1 MDITATQFRVLCSI
15 RCEVCITPVELKTVL
30 SVDPGAMT
38 RMLDRLA
45 CKGWI
50 ERLPN
55 PADKRGV
62 LVQLTPDGA
71 ALCEQCHQVV
81 GQKFG
86 VNEKSV
92 GGRSRHACNCSEGP
106 AVKIRRGKMMS
117 RRNND
122 AITIHSILSWI
133 EDNLESPLSLE
144 KVSERS
150 GYSKWHLQR
159 MFKKETGHSLGQY
172 IRSRKLTEIA
182 QKLKQ
187 SNEPILYLAERY
199 GFESQQTLTRTFKN
213 YFDVPPHKYRITNV
227 PGESRYLHPLNN

>member
-1 MDITATQFRVLCSI
+1 M
-15 RCEVCITPVELKTVL
+15 L

-81 GQKFG
+81 GQKLHQELTKNLSADE
-86 VNEKSV
+86 VAMLE
-92 GGRSRHACNCSEGP
+92 ATPQEGP
-106 AVKIRRGKMMS
+106 AVTIRRGKMMS

-133 EDNLESPLSLE
+133 EDNRNRPCRWKKCLS
-144 KVSERS
+144 
-150 GYSKWHLQR
+150 
-159 MFKKETGHSLGQY
+159 
-172 IRSRKLTEIA
+172 A
-182 QKLKQ
+182 QVTQ
-187 SNEPILYLAERY
+187 VAPATY
-199 GFESQQTLTRTFKN
+199 
-213 YFDVPPHKYRITNV
+213 V
-227 PGESRYLHPLNN
+227 

>member
-81 GQKFG
+81 GQKLH
-86 VNEKSV
+86 VELTKICRRTKSPCL
-92 GGRSRHACNCSEGP
+92 SNS
-106 AVKIRRGKMMS
+106 S
-117 RRNND
+117 RRSCRNN
-122 AITIHSILSWI
+122 
-133 EDNLESPLSLE
+133 
-144 KVSERS
+144 
-150 GYSKWHLQR
+150 
-159 MFKKETGHSLGQY
+159 KK
-172 IRSRKLTEIA
+172 R
-182 QKLKQ
+182 
-187 SNEPILYLAERY
+187 
-199 GFESQQTLTRTFKN
+199 
-213 YFDVPPHKYRITNV
+213 
-227 PGESRYLHPLNN
+227 

>member
-38 RMLDRLA
+38 RMLDRKLA

-81 GQKFG
+81 GQKLPG

-92 GGRSRHACNCSEGP
+92 GGRSRRSEQLL
-106 AVKIRRGKMMS
+106 K
-117 RRNND
+117 
-122 AITIHSILSWI
+122 
-133 EDNLESPLSLE
+133 
-144 KVSERS
+144 KV
-150 GYSKWHLQR
+150 L
-159 MFKKETGHSLGQY
+159 
-172 IRSRKLTEIA
+172 
-182 QKLKQ
+182 
-187 SNEPILYLAERY
+187 P
-199 GFESQQTLTRTFKN
+199 
-213 YFDVPPHKYRITNV
+213 
-227 PGESRYLHPLNN
+227 

>member
-1 MDITATQFRVLCSI
+1 MVNQKKDRLLNDYLSPMDITATQFRVLCSI

-81 GQKFG
+81 GQVTPG

-92 GGRSRHACNCSEGP
+92 GGRSRHA
-106 AVKIRRGKMMS
+106 
-117 RRNND
+117 
-122 AITIHSILSWI
+122 
-133 EDNLESPLSLE
+133 
-144 KVSERS
+144 
-150 GYSKWHLQR
+150 
-159 MFKKETGHSLGQY
+159 
-172 IRSRKLTEIA
+172 
-182 QKLKQ
+182 
-187 SNEPILYLAERY
+187 
-199 GFESQQTLTRTFKN
+199 
-213 YFDVPPHKYRITNV
+213 
-227 PGESRYLHPLNN
+227 

>member
-1 MDITATQFRVLCSI
+1 MYY
-15 RCEVCITPVELKTVL
+15 PVELKTVL

-81 GQKFG
+81 GQKLHQ
-86 VNEKSV
+86 ELTKICRRTKSSRLSNYSR
-92 GGRSRHACNCSEGP
+92 RSCR
-106 AVKIRRGKMMS
+106 KIRRGKMMS

-159 MFKKETGHSLGQY
+159 MFKKETGHS
-172 IRSRKLTEIA
+172 SASTSA
-182 QKLKQ
+182 AA
-187 SNEPILYLAERY
+187 S
-199 GFESQQTLTRTFKN
+199 
-213 YFDVPPHKYRITNV
+213 
-227 PGESRYLHPLNN
+227 

>member
-81 GQKFG
+81 GQKLHQELTK
-86 VNEKSV
+86 NLSV
-92 GGRSRHACNCSEGP
+92 DEVA
-106 AVKIRRGKMMS
+106 M
-117 RRNND
+117 
-122 AITIHSILSWI
+122 
-133 EDNLESPLSLE
+133 LEQLLK
-144 KVSERS
+144 KV
-150 GYSKWHLQR
+150 L
-159 MFKKETGHSLGQY
+159 
-172 IRSRKLTEIA
+172 
-182 QKLKQ
+182 
-187 SNEPILYLAERY
+187 P
-199 GFESQQTLTRTFKN
+199 
-213 YFDVPPHKYRITNV
+213 
-227 PGESRYLHPLNN
+227 

>member
-50 ERLPN
+50 KRLPN

-81 GQKFG
+81 GRSYTR
-86 VNEKSV
+86 VNE
-92 GGRSRHACNCSEGP
+92 N
-106 AVKIRRGKMMS
+106 
-117 RRNND
+117 
-122 AITIHSILSWI
+122 LSAD
-133 EDNLESPLSLE
+133 EVAMLEQLLK
-144 KVSERS
+144 KV
-150 GYSKWHLQR
+150 L
-159 MFKKETGHSLGQY
+159 
-172 IRSRKLTEIA
+172 
-182 QKLKQ
+182 
-187 SNEPILYLAERY
+187 P
-199 GFESQQTLTRTFKN
+199 
-213 YFDVPPHKYRITNV
+213 
-227 PGESRYLHPLNN
+227 

>member
-1 MDITATQFRVLCSI
+1 MKSTSDLFNEMIPLGRLIQMVNQKRSPAQRLLSPMDITATQFRVLCSI

-81 GQKFG
+81 GQKLHQELTK
-86 VNEKSV
+86 N
-92 GGRSRHACNCSEGP
+92 
-106 AVKIRRGKMMS
+106 
-117 RRNND
+117 
-122 AITIHSILSWI
+122 LSAD
-133 EDNLESPLSLE
+133 EVAMLEQLLK
-144 KVSERS
+144 KV
-150 GYSKWHLQR
+150 L
-159 MFKKETGHSLGQY
+159 
-172 IRSRKLTEIA
+172 
-182 QKLKQ
+182 
-187 SNEPILYLAERY
+187 P
-199 GFESQQTLTRTFKN
+199 
-213 YFDVPPHKYRITNV
+213 
-227 PGESRYLHPLNN
+227 

>member
-62 LVQLTPDGA
+62 LVQLTPDSA
-71 ALCEQCHQVV
+71 ALLRAVSSGCGSEVTP
-81 GQKFG
+81 G

-92 GGRSRHACNCSEGP
+92 GGRSRHA
-106 AVKIRRGKMMS
+106 
-117 RRNND
+117 
-122 AITIHSILSWI
+122 
-133 EDNLESPLSLE
+133 
-144 KVSERS
+144 
-150 GYSKWHLQR
+150 
-159 MFKKETGHSLGQY
+159 
-172 IRSRKLTEIA
+172 
-182 QKLKQ
+182 
-187 SNEPILYLAERY
+187 
-199 GFESQQTLTRTFKN
+199 
-213 YFDVPPHKYRITNV
+213 
-227 PGESRYLHPLNN
+227 

>member
-1 MDITATQFRVLCSI
+1 MLCSI

-81 GQKFG
+81 GQKLHQG
-86 VNEKSV
+86 VNKKSV
-92 GGRSRHACNCSEGP
+92 GGRSRHA
-106 AVKIRRGKMMS
+106 
-117 RRNND
+117 
-122 AITIHSILSWI
+122 
-133 EDNLESPLSLE
+133 
-144 KVSERS
+144 
-150 GYSKWHLQR
+150 
-159 MFKKETGHSLGQY
+159 
-172 IRSRKLTEIA
+172 
-182 QKLKQ
+182 
-187 SNEPILYLAERY
+187 
-199 GFESQQTLTRTFKN
+199 
-213 YFDVPPHKYRITNV
+213 
-227 PGESRYLHPLNN
+227 